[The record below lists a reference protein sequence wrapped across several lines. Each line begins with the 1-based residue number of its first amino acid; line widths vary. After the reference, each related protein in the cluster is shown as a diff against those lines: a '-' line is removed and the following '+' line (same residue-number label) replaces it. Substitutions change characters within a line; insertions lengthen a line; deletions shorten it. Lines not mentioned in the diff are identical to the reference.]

1 MTRPSLTTLNYQ
13 HLLYFWVV
21 AREGSIARA
30 TKVLNLTQPTISG
43 QLRRLETSLGDPLFV
58 RRGRGLVL
66 TDLGHLVYRHADA
79 LFGVGRE
86 LLDAVTRGG
95 SGAPAR
101 FVVGVSDAL
110 PKLTTYQLLAP
121 ALTLDAPYR
130 IIFRIGKTEQLVSAL
145 ALHELDLVLAD
156 QPAPAS
162 RGARTYNHL
171 LGESGIT
178 IFGVPALA
186 AQYRKRFPQSLDRAP
201 FVLPTDNTALR
212 GALDA
217 WFIANDLR
225 PRIVCEVE
233 DAALLQVA
241 GQSGLGLF
249 AAPTVVEAQV
259 RAQHGVRIVGRSAE
273 VRERFYAISVER
285 RLVHPAVVAL
295 TDAART
301 RLFG

>member
-30 TKVLNLTQPTISG
+30 TKVLHLTQPTISA
-43 QLRRLETSLGDPLFV
+43 QLRRLETSLGDRLFV
-58 RRGRGLVL
+58 KRGRGLVL
-66 TDLGHLVYRHADA
+66 TELGHVVYRHADA

-95 SGAPAR
+95 TDAPAR
-101 FVVGVSDAL
+101 FIVGISDAL

-121 ALTLDAPYR
+121 ALSLDAPYR
-130 IIFRIGKTEQLVSAL
+130 LIFRIGKTDQLVTAL

-156 QPAPAS
+156 QPAPAA

-178 IFGVPALA
+178 IFGAPPLA
-186 AQYRKRFPQSLDRAP
+186 AQYRRRFPQSLDRAP
-201 FVLPTDNTALR
+201 FVLPTENTALR
-212 GALDA
+212 GALEA
-217 WFIANDLR
+217 WFIATDIR
-225 PRIVCEVE
+225 PRVVCEVE

-259 RAQHGVRIVGRSAE
+259 RAQHGVRVVGRVAE
-273 VRERFYAISVER
+273 VRERFYAISAER
-285 RLVHPAVVAL
+285 RLAHPAVVAL